1 MMTMSFVW
9 RPDYFDRY
17 NRFVRTALNG
27 WTVTGIWTAN
37 SGQPFTV
44 TTGTDNYFSGNG
56 NNRPSIVAGKT
67 PHTIPQSSRRAEM
80 KQWFD
85 TSAYCRPGLDAGC
98 TGIGPAGLL
107 GTTRPMQLDVPGYK
121 NVDASL
127 FRSFSVVE
135 QVKFQLRGEF
145 SNVFNFVNLGGPSA
159 SISSGTYGQIT
170 GSGGGQR
177 IIQVG
182 GRILF

>member
-1 MMTMSFVW
+1 
-9 RPDYFDRY
+9 
-17 NRFVRTALNG
+17 
-27 WTVTGIWTAN
+27 
-37 SGQPFTV
+37 
-44 TTGTDNYFSGNG
+44 
-56 NNRPSIVAGKT
+56 
-67 PHTIPQSSRRAEM
+67 
-80 KQWFD
+80 
-85 TSAYCRPGLDAGC
+85 
-98 TGIGPAGLL
+98 
-107 GTTRPMQLDVPGYK
+107 MQLDVPGYK

-127 FRSFSVVE
+127 FRSFNVYE

-182 GRILF
+182 GRLLF